1 MWAGAKPPSSLLL
14 GFNLS
19 SNRLILIRLSRVNDM
34 AGSDLARAAF
44 PRADEG

>member
-19 SNRLILIRLSRVNDM
+19 LNRLILIHLSNVNDM
-34 AGSDLARAAF
+34 ASSDLAHAAF